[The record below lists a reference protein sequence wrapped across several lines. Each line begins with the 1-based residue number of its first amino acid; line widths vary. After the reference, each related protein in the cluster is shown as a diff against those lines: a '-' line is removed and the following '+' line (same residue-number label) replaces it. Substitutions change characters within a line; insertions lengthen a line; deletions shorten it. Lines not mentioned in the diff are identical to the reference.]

1 MKISALVL
9 PLISAQS
16 RNFDGHLKLTIEVDG
31 DREDIEQKEKVFKNF
46 ELSYLVRIK
55 SHKNFQLYI

>member
-31 DREDIEQKEKVFKNF
+31 DREDIEQKEKAF
-46 ELSYLVRIK
+46 
-55 SHKNFQLYI
+55 